1 MVCKEKNLV
10 IERIDKNNILSI
22 QNIQKDCEE
31 LVWEASSLF
40 HLLDKGGGYGY
51 LAKQS
56 RNIIGYILLR
66 SLNYEEELLSLGVLK
81 SNRRN
86 GVAKKLFCEVERG
99 IIKKNTH
106 RIFLEVRVENNAAI
120 CFYKFIGFKKIKVL
134 KNYYRADIGHEDGLL
149 FSKVYFD
156 DYKLS

>member
-22 QNIQKDCEE
+22 QSIQKVCEE
-31 LVWEASSLF
+31 PVWEASSLF
-40 HLLDKGGGYGY
+40 HLLDKGSGYGY
-51 LAKQS
+51 LAKKS
-56 RNIIGYILLR
+56 RNTIGYILLR
-66 SLNYEEELLSLGVLK
+66 SLSNEEELLSLGVLK

-86 GVAKKLFCEVERG
+86 GVAKRLFYEVERDV
-99 IIKKNTH
+99 IKKNIY

-120 CFYKFIGFKKIKVL
+120 CFYKLIGFKKVKVL
-134 KNYYRADIGHEDGLL
+134 KNYYRADIGYEDGLL

>member
-1 MVCKEKNLV
+1 M
-10 IERIDKNNILSI
+10 
-22 QNIQKDCEE
+22 
-31 LVWEASSLF
+31 
-40 HLLDKGGGYGY
+40 DKGGGYGY

-86 GVAKKLFCEVERG
+86 GVAKKLFCEVERD
-99 IIKKNTH
+99 IIKKNTNK
-106 RIFLEVRVENNAAI
+106 IFLEVRVENNAAI
-120 CFYKFIGFKKIKVL
+120 CFYKFIFFKKIKVL
-134 KNYYRADIGHEDGLL
+134 KNYYKADIGHEDGLL

>member
-1 MVCKEKNLV
+1 M
-10 IERIDKNNILSI
+10 
-22 QNIQKDCEE
+22 
-31 LVWEASSLF
+31 
-40 HLLDKGGGYGY
+40 
-51 LAKQS
+51 
-56 RNIIGYILLR
+56 R

-86 GVAKKLFCEVERG
+86 GVAKKLFCEVERD

-120 CFYKFIGFKKIKVL
+120 CFYRLIGFKKIRVL
-134 KNYYRADIGHEDGLL
+134 KDYYKTDIGYEDGLL

>member
-31 LVWEASSLF
+31 PVWEASSLF

-86 GVAKKLFCEVERG
+86 GVAKKLFCEVERD
-99 IIKKNTH
+99 IIKK
-106 RIFLEVRVENNAAI
+106 ILIEF
-120 CFYKFIGFKKIKVL
+120 F
-134 KNYYRADIGHEDGLL
+134 
-149 FSKVYFD
+149 
-156 DYKLS
+156 

>member
-22 QNIQKDCEE
+22 QNIQKVCEE
-31 LVWEASSLF
+31 PVWEASSLF
-40 HLLDKGGGYGY
+40 HLLDKGSGYGY

-66 SLNYEEELLSLGVLK
+66 SLSNEEELLSLGVLK

-86 GVAKKLFCEVERG
+86 GVAKRLFYEVEKDV
-99 IIKKNTH
+99 IKKNIY

-120 CFYKFIGFKKIKVL
+120 CFYKLIGFKKVKVL
-134 KNYYRADIGHEDGLL
+134 KNYYRADIGYEDGLL

>member
-31 LVWEASSLF
+31 PVWEASSLF

-66 SLNYEEELLSLGVLK
+66 SLNYVEVLLSFVVLK

-86 GVAKKLFCEVERG
+86 GVAKKLFCEVERD

-134 KNYYRADIGHEDGLL
+134 KNYYRADIGYEDGLL